1 MHRFVKTRQ
10 AFLEIRSLAS
20 ARAELDLH
28 AEGLASL
35 EEAAVSR
42 GFKSSIDQFG
52 DPTSKTLLKIVVLWD
67 WVGTIQY
74 LAMFVLPLPPS
85 TQQLF
90 SLFSPFHS
98 FLIPCFIRG
107 IPAEISQRQPNASLG
122 SGRRQPLRARG
133 WTRAGQGLTYWHDIE
148 N

>member
-28 AEGLASL
+28 AKGLASL

-52 DPTSKTLLKIVVLWD
+52 DPTSKNIVKNC
-67 WVGTIQY
+67 
-74 LAMFVLPLPPS
+74 S
-85 TQQLF
+85 TMRLGGHHPVPCHVC
-90 SLFSPFHS
+90 SAPAPFHS
-98 FLIPCFIRG
+98 TTFFPFLSVSFLSHSLLHSGHPSRNFPTAAQCISWLRPS
-107 IPAEISQRQPNASLG
+107 PAFASEGLNQSG
-122 SGRRQPLRARG
+122 SRIDI
-133 WTRAGQGLTYWHDIE
+133 LT
-148 N
+148 

>member
-52 DPTSKTLLKIVVLWD
+52 DPTSKTLLKIVVL
-67 WVGTIQY
+67 
-74 LAMFVLPLPPS
+74 
-85 TQQLF
+85 
-90 SLFSPFHS
+90 
-98 FLIPCFIRG
+98 
-107 IPAEISQRQPNASLG
+107 
-122 SGRRQPLRARG
+122 
-133 WTRAGQGLTYWHDIE
+133 
-148 N
+148 